1 MNLNIIKK
9 EIVKNLNNTVE
20 IKVYGMRN
28 RVETIVGTISN
39 AYPNIFTVL
48 TNGENRSFRYGDII
62 TGEIKV
68 KYL

>member
-1 MNLNIIKK
+1 MSVD
-9 EIVKNLNNTVE
+9 IVKSEIEKYINKEVE
-20 IKVYGMRN
+20 IKVYGLRS

-39 AYPNIFTVL
+39 IYPNIFTIRNDKEKR
-48 TNGENRSFRYGDII
+48 TFRYADII